1 MLSLLRSL
9 LNPATYNDRSRPPL
23 QSFSPPPPDLSS
35 IALEFQEAVGTKRA
49 TARSSHLET
58 LRQTEYPQLTDQVY
72 LDYAGTT
79 PYPASVV
86 RAHTEDLLSGVL
98 YGNPHSA
105 GSPSSAATQERI
117 DAVRGRVLRY
127 LNADPEEYAVVFT
140 SGATAAARIVGES
153 IDWAGDNRKGEFW
166 YLNESHTSVVGI
178 RGLVEEGGKR
188 STDSPNIGQDVSRA
202 KAVNADAIESLLAF
216 GTDDPTPPHVEAP
229 ATTETI
235 PMAGHFNLVAF
246 PAQCNATGTRYP
258 LRWIREFRRKNWGKV
273 SALVNPAHQH
283 PHRLQDNGLPFLVLL
298 DAASYLSTATLDLS
312 AHPADF
318 TIMSFYKIFG
328 FPTGIGALV
337 LRRDVSRHMRKR
349 YHGGGTVGAITVAE
363 DERSWQVPKDNLSS
377 RFEDGTLP
385 FLEILALDRGF
396 DYLEGLGGMRVVGG
410 HATALREYVLKR
422 MDEMKYA
429 DGGGPLCILYSAP
442 DGAEKP
448 QGPIINFNL
457 RASSGYPISPTS
469 VLRLAA
475 VQHIHL
481 RAGCFCNPGACQ
493 RNLGLLSSDVRRNFH
508 THGVVCGGNHDVID
522 NKPAGGLR
530 ISFGTASTLDD
541 CSKWLEFLATY
552 FLEAARERVATS
564 GSEDGITE
572 DTAVRVH
579 RITVFPI
586 KSCGGFSPSSWSVDA
601 NGFRFDRE
609 WMLVDATNA
618 PLTLKRCRLMS
629 QIRILELDV
638 EKGILTVQAGKQ
650 PALQIPIDKRETSG
664 IDAAEAPWCSV
675 TPRAS
680 SPRYD
685 NTYPAKVHA
694 YFSAFL
700 NVECRLVRVAAASE
714 TGFANQ
720 SPFLISSTTSFA
732 DLCAR
737 IPATL
742 GDGGGGGDSTKPSAT
757 VDPDCLRANI
767 SVAGLAPYAE
777 DALVGRTVLV
787 NNAVCL
793 RIDDLCSRCQIVNVD
808 PTTARVSKQPF
819 TAMAK
824 YRNIAGKGVCFG
836 VLAGLIS
843 GRGAVISIGDV
854 VRVA

>member
-1 MLSLLRSL
+1 MLSLLRWGSLL
-9 LNPATYNDRSRPPL
+9 LNPTAYNDRSHPPL
-23 QSFSPPPPDLSS
+23 QPFLPPDQSS
-35 IALEFQEAVGTKRA
+35 VALEFQDAVGAKRA
-49 TARSSHLET
+49 SARSTHLES

-98 YGNPHSA
+98 FGNPHSA

-153 IDWAGDNRKGEFW
+153 IDWAGDNREGEFW
-166 YLNESHTSVVGI
+166 YLKESHTSVVGI
-178 RGLVEEGGKR
+178 RGFVEEGEKR
-188 STDSPNIGQDVSRA
+188 STDCLNPGKAVSRA
-202 KAVNADAIESLLAF
+202 KAVSAAAIESFLALDA
-216 GTDDPTPPHVEAP
+216 DDSTPPHVEAP
-229 ATTETI
+229 ATSESI
-235 PMAGHFNLVAF
+235 PISGKFNLVAF

-258 LRWIREFRRKNWGKV
+258 LRWLREFKRKNRSKASV
-273 SALVNPAHQH
+273 PMDH
-283 PHRLQDNGLPFLVLL
+283 PTRHNGLRFLTLL
-298 DAASYLSTATLDLS
+298 DAASYLSTATLDLT
-312 AHPADF
+312 AHPVDF

-337 LRRDVSRHMRKR
+337 LRRDVARHLRKR
-349 YHGGGTVGAITVAE
+349 YHGGGTVGAITVAA

-396 DYLEGLGGMRVVGG
+396 EYLEGLGGMRVVGG
-410 HATALREYVLKR
+410 HAMALREYVLKR
-422 MDEMKYA
+422 MSEMQY
-429 DGGGPLCILYSAP
+429 DHGGSLCILYSAP
-442 DGAEKP
+442 DNADMP

-457 RASSGYPISPTS
+457 RASNGHPISPTS
-469 VLRLAA
+469 VLHLAA

-493 RNLGLLSSDVRRNFH
+493 QNLGLLPSDVRRNFH

-522 NKPAGGLR
+522 NKPVGGLR
-530 ISFGTASTLDD
+530 ISFGAASTLTD
-541 CSKWLEFLATY
+541 CAKWLNFLSTY
-552 FLEAARERVATS
+552 FLEAARERVVKPERE
-564 GSEDGITE
+564 GFTE
-572 DTAVRVH
+572 DTVIRVH

-586 KSCGGFSPSSWSVDA
+586 KSCGGFSPNSWLVDA

-629 QIRILELDV
+629 QIRIVDLDV
-638 EKGILTVQAGKQ
+638 ENGILTVQAGDQ
-650 PALQIPIDKRETSG
+650 AALQIYIDKREART
-664 IDAAEAPWCSV
+664 DPAEAPWCSV
-675 TPRAS
+675 TPRTAS
-680 SPRYD
+680 SRYD
-685 NTYPAKVHA
+685 NTYPAEVHA
-694 YFSAFL
+694 YFTTFL
-700 NVECRLVRVAAASE
+700 NVECRLVRVAAASQ

-720 SPFLISSTTSFA
+720 SPFLISSTASFA

-737 IPATL
+737 IAVADKGN
-742 GDGGGGGDSTKPSAT
+742 GDGEPTTPSAT

-767 SVAGLAPYAE
+767 SVTGLEPYAE

-793 RIDDLCSRCQIVNVD
+793 RIDDLCTRCQIVNVD

-824 YRNIAGKGVCFG
+824 YRNLAGKGVCFG
-836 VLAGLIS
+836 VLAGLVS
-843 GRGAVISIGDV
+843 GRDAVISIGDV
-854 VRVA
+854 VRVAC